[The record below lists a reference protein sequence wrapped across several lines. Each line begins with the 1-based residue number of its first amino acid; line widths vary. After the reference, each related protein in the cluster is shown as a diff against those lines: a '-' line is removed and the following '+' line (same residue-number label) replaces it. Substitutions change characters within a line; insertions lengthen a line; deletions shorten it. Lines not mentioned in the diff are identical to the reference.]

1 MTTTRHRK
9 APLLA
14 ALALLLCSPLPSL
27 AAGGGEFTLT
37 PEQLAWQDGK
47 TTQALTVHADPA
59 YHVVTRRV
67 RIAAGTDLPPHG
79 HERGYRIATVVSGT
93 LLLGFGERF
102 DAAALKAL
110 PPGSVFSE
118 HAGHKHFARTLQE
131 PVVLQ
136 LTEIQT
142 PAATAAAQEKRP

>member
-1 MTTTRHRK
+1 MTRHRR
-9 APLLA
+9 AAPPLLV
-14 ALALLLCSPLPSL
+14 ALALLCSPLPGL

-37 PEQLAWQDGK
+37 PDQLAWQDGK
-47 TTQALTVHADPA
+47 TTQALPVHADPA
-59 YHVVTRRV
+59 YQVVTRRV
-67 RIAAGTDLPPHG
+67 RIAPGTDLPPHG
-79 HERGYRIATVVSGT
+79 HERGYRIVTVVSGT

-142 PAATAAAQEKRP
+142 TTTPAAQEKRP